1 MQECASIVCIYN
13 TFIQKQA
20 QAAEDWLSA
29 ISGQKDPYFLN
40 LEGFKNLIGFFGCC
54 TLYAFSKVAR

>member
-29 ISGQKDPYFLN
+29 ISGQKDPYVLN
-40 LEGFKNLIGFFGCC
+40 L
-54 TLYAFSKVAR
+54 